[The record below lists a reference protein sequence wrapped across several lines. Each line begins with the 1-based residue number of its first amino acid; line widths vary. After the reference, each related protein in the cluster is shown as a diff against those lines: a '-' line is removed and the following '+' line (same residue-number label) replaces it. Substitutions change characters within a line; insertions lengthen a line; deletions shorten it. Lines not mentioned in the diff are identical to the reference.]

1 MVAMDSAPVDYDG
14 LMQAN
19 LKGVFSERDA
29 ALRNAAI
36 AALYA
41 DDATL
46 YEPDS
51 VARGHAAIGAAVT
64 ALLDRLPP
72 TFSFSAIAPASG
84 HHGVG
89 RLRWQSGPA
98 GGPAAVTGMD
108 IAHIIDGC
116 IHALYVF
123 LEPVGN

>member
-1 MVAMDSAPVDYDG
+1 MTMTNETTGYDG
-14 LMQAN
+14 ILQAN
-19 LKGVFSERDA
+19 LKRVFSERDA

-51 VARGHAAIGAAVT
+51 VARGHTAIGAAVT
-64 ALLDRLPP
+64 ALLERLPP
-72 TFSFSAIAPASG
+72 AFSFSAMAPASG

-98 GGPAAVTGMD
+98 GGPAAVTVMD
-108 IAHIIDGC
+108 IAHIIDGR
-116 IHALYVF
+116 IQALYVF
-123 LEPVGN
+123 LEPVGS